1 MLFMSGTSVLIS
13 PFVGKWIDRSGE
25 TQPVLIGSCLM
36 AAGAILLTLFLSMHR
51 CCGKA
56 SSSLCSGSATA
67 SAMSPCRLPCLRQ
80 VRRTSSGRLRGF
92 SNMPLSWLDL
102 FVRHSGSVVWRRN
115 NRGAFSGSGDGHDC
129 GCHRQHFD
137 ELQIYQADEGLKNG
151 ARDAA
156 PFLLSLEIGKAKRQK
171 LTN

>member
-1 MLFMSGTSVLIS
+1 MHLSVQTSGLLMLFMSGTSVLIS

-56 SSSLCSGSATA
+56 SSLLSRGQLRPRQCRPAGCHVYGKSAGH
-67 SAMSPCRLPCLRQ
+67 
-80 VRRTSSGRLRGF
+80 RRDDFGAF

-102 FVRHSGSVVWRRN
+102 SSVILGLLFGEEITAGHFQDLGMVMIAVAIGS
-115 NRGAFSGSGDGHDC
+115 
-129 GCHRQHFD
+129 
-137 ELQIYQADEGLKNG
+137 I
-151 ARDAA
+151 
-156 PFLLSLEIGKAKRQK
+156 
-171 LTN
+171 